1 MCPDGSAA
9 RAVRL
14 RKWLARV
21 VINGC
26 IRDSEEI
33 SSITVGVKALHTAPG
48 LSVKRGVGERDVPVS
63 FAGIALTPDTTS
75 TPTRTGYRR
84 GPEPVVLSP

>member
-1 MCPDGSAA
+1 VCPDGSAA

-33 SSITVGVKALHTAPG
+33 FKNTVGVKALHTVP
-48 LSVKRGVGERDVPVS
+48 KRSAKEGVGERDVPVS
-63 FAGIALTPDTTS
+63 FAGTPLPSDTTS
-75 TPTRTGYRR
+75 TPMLTG
-84 GPEPVVLSP
+84 S